1 MTSLI
6 SSCENN
12 EYSNR
17 QVGGQPRVSSQRL
30 DSKRRAEQKDSAKES
45 HEKGSI
51 TNFQSNAPENKK
63 TEKLKDQI
71 SQSRTSTSPNYGLA

>member
-1 MTSLI
+1 M
-6 SSCENN
+6 
-12 EYSNR
+12 
-17 QVGGQPRVSSQRL
+17 QPRVSSQRL

-51 TNFQSNAPENKK
+51 TNFRSNALENKK